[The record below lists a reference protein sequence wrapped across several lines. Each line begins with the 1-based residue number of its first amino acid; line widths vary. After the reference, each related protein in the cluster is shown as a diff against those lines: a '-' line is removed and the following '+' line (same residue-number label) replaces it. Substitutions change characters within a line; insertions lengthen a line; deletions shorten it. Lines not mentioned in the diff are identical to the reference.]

1 MDETNGLC
9 QGCFRTIDEIIRWID
24 MSDEEKK
31 EVIDELKKREKEI
44 NKNE

>member
-1 MDETNGLC
+1 MDETSGLC

-31 EVIDELKKREKEI
+31 EVIDELKKRKKEI
-44 NKNE
+44 NRK